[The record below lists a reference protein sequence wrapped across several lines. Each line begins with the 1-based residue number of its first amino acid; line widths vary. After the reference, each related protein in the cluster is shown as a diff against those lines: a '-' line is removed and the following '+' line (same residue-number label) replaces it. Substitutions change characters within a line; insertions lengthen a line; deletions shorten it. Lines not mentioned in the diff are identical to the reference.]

1 MKHINLAAMFLVA
14 IAVVFF
20 SSTWL
25 FNHINSWAGIGVF
38 IVGLYALIA
47 WAVSIFN
54 KYTKENTNE
63 KA

>member
-1 MKHINLAAMFLVA
+1 MKHINLALMFLAV
-14 IAVVFF
+14 IAVVLF
-20 SSTWL
+20 SSAWL
-25 FNHINSWAGIGVF
+25 FNHVNSWLGIAVF

-54 KYTKENTNE
+54 KYTKGNSNE